1 MNNFNLHKYYKNK
14 YSQYLTED
22 KSLEEMTDLY
32 KYKSLTDKYKTELKS
47 KIGYNPSISMRDYS
61 QDRDDKDPLKGKG
74 FGDISFYYRDD
85 LPQNDFN
92 KAIKWL
98 ESKGFEI
105 TQETNYY
112 ETDIDDDRAW
122 YPKIKFNFDIDKTE
136 LSEGSCGYT
145 PDGKPRSKPASP
157 DLNEGVEKSMFTF
170 LNDLRDSGITNMFG
184 AGSYLEDEFG
194 LDKREAREVL
204 AKWMRSFEEDKNE
217 IDRDRIFMKGKVNEN
232 RAQDLASDYSLNDLN
247 DMLKQLYG
255 EMEQEAEPEGG
266 PIANQYADEIYQ
278 YEEAIRIKKGVG
290 QRGKKDLTYDQAI
303 GREDITDETGTYTL
317 RPDGTKDYKRITPMT
332 RDEFEKSSKFDKN
345 LKEEEYTLDFGELD
359 EADMTKNPSP
369 EYVSKI
375 LQVHGKSKEE
385 ADKIVQQLSALG
397 KKNPQKEQELT
408 EKLCKKGEA
417 YRKRRMAA
425 GEKSSAYLSGRA
437 VKVCKGQMS
446 GKKNKK

>member
-1 MNNFNLHKYYKNK
+1 MDNFNVHKYYRD
-14 YSQYLTED
+14 QYLAEN
-22 KSLEEMTDLY
+22 KPVEEIIDY
-32 KYKSLTDKYKTELKS
+32 KKYNSLTDKYKKELES
-47 KIGYNPSISMRDYS
+47 KIGHRPFISMGDYS
-61 QDRDDKDPLKGKG
+61 QDRPDSDPLKGRG
-74 FGDISFYYRDD
+74 YGDITFMVRED
-85 LPQNDFN
+85 LSQNDFN
-92 KAIKWL
+92 NAVKWL
-98 ESKGFEI
+98 KSKGFDIKSES
-105 TQETNYY
+105 NYY
-112 ETDIDDDRAW
+112 ELEYDGDRAY
-122 YPKIKFNFDIDKTE
+122 YPKIKFEFDIDKTE
-136 LSEGSCGYT
+136 LKEGSCGYT

-157 DLNEGVEKSMFTF
+157 DLNEGVEKRMFTF

-184 AGSYLEDEFG
+184 AGPYLQNEFG
-194 LDKREAREVL
+194 LDKREAREIL

-232 RAQDLASDYSLNDLN
+232 RAQDLASDYSLEELN

-290 QRGKKDLTYDQAI
+290 QRGRKDIPYDVAI
-303 GREDITDETGTYTL
+303 GRMTQDEYDKMMSTVK
-317 RPDGTKDYKRITPMT
+317 PD
-332 RDEFEKSSKFDKN
+332 RDSFEKSSKFDRI
-345 LKEEEYTLDFGELD
+345 KEEEYTLDFGELD

-385 ADKIVQQLSALG
+385 ADKIVQQLAALG

-437 VKVCKGQMS
+437 VKVCKGQIS
-446 GKKNKK
+446 GRKKKK